1 MTYPNERISV
11 RDKLPEE
18 GRPVM
23 AYVCRTD
30 VYTCTYQCVAF
41 HINKH
46 RIPDEYLEG
55 WYEVSYNGEESDIC
69 INDLVTHWM
78 PLPKPPSH
86 MGGK

>member
-1 MTYPNERISV
+1 MTYPNEWISV

-55 WYEVSYNGEESDIC
+55 WYEVFYNGEESDIC